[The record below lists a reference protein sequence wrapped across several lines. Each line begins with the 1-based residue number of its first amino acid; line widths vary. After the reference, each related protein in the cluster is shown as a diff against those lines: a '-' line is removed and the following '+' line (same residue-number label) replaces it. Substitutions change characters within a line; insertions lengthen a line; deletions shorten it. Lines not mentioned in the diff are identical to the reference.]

1 MTDHPVQEGFGRG
14 TGGLASIT
22 GEEGRLMMSAFDP
35 WNYRQEAGYAQGSD
49 IVGYKIA
56 ATDGDIGKVD
66 KATYETDASSI
77 VVDTGPWILGRK
89 VLLPAGVV
97 QSINAEEEK
106 VYVDRTKE
114 EIKNAPEYDPD
125 QPDDYESRD
134 RLGNYYR
141 DYYQPGM

>member
-1 MTDHPVQEGFGRG
+1 MPTTRPPGPGPVF
-14 TGGLASIT
+14 TT
-22 GEEGRLMMSAFDP
+22 GEEGRFMMSSFDP
-35 WNYRQEAGYAQGSD
+35 WNYRQDAGYTQGSD

-66 KATYETDASSI
+66 KATYETDSSSI

-97 QSINAEEEK
+97 QSIDTDDEK

-125 QPDDYESRD
+125 LPDGDAESRD

>member
-1 MTDHPVQEGFGRG
+1 
-14 TGGLASIT
+14 
-22 GEEGRLMMSAFDP
+22 MMSSFDP
-35 WNYRQEAGYAQGSD
+35 WNYRQDAGYTQGSD

-66 KATYETDASSI
+66 KATYETDSSSI

-97 QSINAEEEK
+97 QSIDTDDEK

-125 QPDDYESRD
+125 LPDGDAESRD

>member
-1 MTDHPVQEGFGRG
+1 
-14 TGGLASIT
+14 
-22 GEEGRLMMSAFDP
+22 MSAFDP
-35 WNYRQEAGYAQGSD
+35 WNYRQEAGYAPGSD
-49 IVGYKIA
+49 IAGYKIA

-66 KATYETDASSI
+66 KATYETDAASI

-97 QSINAEEEK
+97 QSIDSEDEK

-125 QPDDYESRD
+125 EPDDIGSRD
-134 RLGNYYR
+134 QIGKYYG

>member
-1 MTDHPVQEGFGRG
+1 MPTNP
-14 TGGLASIT
+14 ASRARSGVTT
-22 GEEGRLMMSAFDP
+22 GEEGRFIMSTFDP
-35 WNYRQEAGYAQGSD
+35 WNYRQDAGYTQGSD

-66 KATYETDASSI
+66 KATYETDSSSI

-97 QSINAEEEK
+97 QSIDSAEQK
-106 VYVDRTKE
+106 IYVDRTKE

-125 QPDDYESRD
+125 LPDGDVESRD